1 MPFPARAA
9 TAAFRLLLR
18 RAAIP
23 GIALTSLTLAACV
36 PTETDGVAVPIDAEI
51 AVAEAELGAGEGEAG
66 ASVVTEAEADGE
78 IVAEAGAK
86 PLQYAGLT
94 ETDAPFQQGRAS
106 FYRHGSRTANGE
118 RFDPSGMTAAHP
130 SLPFGTQ
137 VRVVR
142 PDTGS
147 EVVVRINDR
156 GPFTGGRVIDLAEGA
171 ARRLGIIRAGVAP
184 VAIYRLD

>member
-9 TAAFRLLLR
+9 TAALR
-18 RAAIP
+18 PILRKAAIP
-23 GIALTSLTLAACV
+23 GIALTGIALAACV
-36 PTETDGVAVPIDAEI
+36 PTETDFVAIPVEAEI
-51 AVAEAELGAGEGEAG
+51 ARAEAEATVEAE
-66 ASVVTEAEADGE
+66 TEAEVVITESAPD
-78 IVAEAGAK
+78 APPPK
-86 PLQYAGLT
+86 PMQYAGLT
-94 ETDAPFQQGRAS
+94 EGDDPFQQGRAS

-130 SLPFGTQ
+130 SLPFGSR
-137 VRVVR
+137 VRVVH
-142 PDTGS
+142 PASGN

-184 VAIYRLD
+184 VALYRVD